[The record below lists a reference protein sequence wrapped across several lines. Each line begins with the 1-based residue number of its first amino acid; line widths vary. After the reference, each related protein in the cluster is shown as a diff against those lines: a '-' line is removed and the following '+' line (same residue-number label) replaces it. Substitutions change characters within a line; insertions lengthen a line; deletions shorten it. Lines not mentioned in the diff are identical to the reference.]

1 MRVLCLSVE
10 KGIVLDVS
18 FSPVIHNGCWVG
30 EAVVSDEAKLAE
42 LARHT
47 QFVLTGEVSE
57 LTPPEY
63 VPEKQDAGDA
73 ADEEPGKEEPPAPDG
88 WPEGF
93 PEKAKAALEAAEWT
107 LEDVKAASDAQ
118 LEALA
123 GIGKASVKAI
133 RAALV

>member
-30 EAVVSDEAKLAE
+30 EAEVSDEAKLAE

-57 LTPPEY
+57 LVPPEY
-63 VPEKQDAGDA
+63 VPKKSDDDEGD
-73 ADEEPGKEEPPAPDG
+73 DEGDEGTSVPDG

-118 LEALA
+118 LEALP
-123 GIGKASVKAI
+123 GIGKVSVKAI
-133 RAALV
+133 REALV